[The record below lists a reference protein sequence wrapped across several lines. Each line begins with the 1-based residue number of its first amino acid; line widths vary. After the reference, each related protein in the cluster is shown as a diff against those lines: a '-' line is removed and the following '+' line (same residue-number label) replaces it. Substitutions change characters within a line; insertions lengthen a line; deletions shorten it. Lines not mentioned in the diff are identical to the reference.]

1 MGTTLALN
9 GAYQLAGALAQHPDD
24 HEAAFAAYE
33 QKMRPLVD
41 RAQKLTPGM
50 PHLLNPETAWGVW
63 VLNAIMFVLWQSGLI
78 GLLVKLI
85 GPGSGIVVSLEDHGF
100 RRLPEWTDGGSK
112 IY

>member
-1 MGTTLALN
+1 
-9 GAYQLAGALAQHPDD
+9 
-24 HEAAFAAYE
+24 
-33 QKMRPLVD
+33 
-41 RAQKLTPGM
+41 
-50 PHLLNPETAWGVW
+50 
-63 VLNAIMFVLWQSGLI
+63 LNAIMFVLWQSGLI